1 VIFLNLFGILLAK
14 IKNGAVSRAVLSVSP
29 EKLRA

>member
-1 VIFLNLFGILLAK
+1 MIFLNLFGNPSRK